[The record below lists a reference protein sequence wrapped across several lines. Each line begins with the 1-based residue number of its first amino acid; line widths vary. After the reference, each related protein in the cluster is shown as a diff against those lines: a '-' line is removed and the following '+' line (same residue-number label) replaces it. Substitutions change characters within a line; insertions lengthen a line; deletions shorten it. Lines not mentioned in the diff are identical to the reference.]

1 MKALEIKG
9 LKKSFRSNFL
19 IRKYDILKGID
30 LDVEQGEIYG
40 FLGPNGAGKTTTIK
54 CVMGLLK
61 GDAGEILLAGQP
73 ATSPAARRRTGFL
86 PENPYFYDYLTAREF
101 LVFSASL
108 FDIDAAAVKDKVE
121 ILIHRVGLSGHED
134 LKLRKFSKGMIQRL
148 GLAQALINDPDLLIL
163 DEPFSGLDPVGRKDL
178 RTLILSLREQG
189 KTIFF
194 SSHILQDMELMV
206 DRVGIILDGAIRRQG
221 RLSELISRSTQY
233 CEVVCDHI
241 AEKHLAQLHGNFVCR
256 DGQFILTLA
265 SDADINLVVE
275 SIIHNDGRIV
285 AVNPVKM
292 TLEDIFFSEM
302 TGGAFPAPT
311 SRSNGNGGPH
321 RPAPT
326 AGGADKA
333 PTSRSNRTGGGSR

>member
-19 IRKYDILKGID
+19 LRKYNILKGID
-30 LDVEQGEIYG
+30 LDVEKGEIYG

-54 CVMGLLK
+54 CVMGLLAP
-61 GDAGEILLAGQP
+61 DAGEILVDGQP
-73 ATSPAARRRTGFL
+73 ARRTAARQRIGFL

-101 LVFSASL
+101 LFFSASL
-108 FDIDAAAVKDKVE
+108 FNLPATEVKDRVAA
-121 ILIHRVGLSGHED
+121 LIHRVGLSGRED

-148 GLAQALINDPDLLIL
+148 GLAQALVNDPDLLIL

-178 RTLILSLREQG
+178 RTLILSLREAG

-221 RLSELISRSTQY
+221 KLSELISRSTQY
-233 CEVVCDHI
+233 YEVVCDHI
-241 AEKHLAQLHGNFVCR
+241 SAKELSRIQPVFVRR
-256 DGQFILTLA
+256 DGQFIITLA
-265 SDADINLVVE
+265 SDADVNLVVE
-275 SIIHNDGRIV
+275 SIIHNSGRIV

-302 TGGAFPAPT
+302 AGEAFRDPT
-311 SRSNGNGGPH
+311 SRSGGTGGPG
-321 RPAPT
+321 RPA
-326 AGGADKA
+326 A
-333 PTSRSNRTGGGSR
+333 TGEKT

>member
-19 IRKYDILKGID
+19 IKKYNILKGID
-30 LDVEQGEIYG
+30 LSVEKGEIYG

-54 CVMGLLK
+54 CVLGLLSP
-61 GDAGEILLAGQP
+61 DQGEILIDGQP
-73 ATSPAARRRTGFL
+73 ASAPATRRQVGFL
-86 PENPYFYDYLTAREF
+86 PENPYFYEYLTARELLF
-101 LVFSASL
+101 FSASL
-108 FDIDAAAVKDKVE
+108 CRLPEAEARERVP
-121 ILIHRVGLSGHED
+121 ILLHQVGLSGHED
-134 LKLRKFSKGMIQRL
+134 LRLRKFSKGMVQRL
-148 GLAQALINDPDLLIL
+148 GLAQAMINNPDLLIL
-163 DEPFSGLDPVGRKDL
+163 DEPFSGLDPIGRKDL

-221 RLSELISRSTQY
+221 KLSELISRSTQY
-233 CEVVCDHI
+233 YEVVCDHI
-241 AEKHLAQLHGNFVCR
+241 TEKQLAHIQANFACR

-265 SDADINLVVE
+265 SDADINQVVE
-275 SIIHNDGRIV
+275 SIIHNNGRIV

-302 TGGAFPAPT
+302 
-311 SRSNGNGGPH
+311 R
-321 RPAPT
+321 
-326 AGGADKA
+326 
-333 PTSRSNRTGGGSR
+333 GSQ